1 MDVSPEDPVMKE
13 EIFGPILPIVC
24 VENAQVSI
32 FLGFF
37 YKFQLY
43 LFAVLNCTYSNLK
56 RGLLISSM
64 KEKNHCPSMSTLRTK
79 QPKKNSSTK
88 PQGESKAR

>member
-24 VENAQVSI
+24 VKNAQVSI
-32 FLGFF
+32 FLVSF
-37 YKFQLY
+37 KLQLY
-43 LFAVLNCTYSNLK
+43 LFAVLNCTNSNLK
-56 RGLLISSM
+56 RALLISSM